1 MHSPTEKN
9 MNQADIHYWL
19 HESPDAK
26 VEAAIDAAEQRDDLI
41 AQKRDELIE
50 QRIEAMSDD
59 DIICALQS
67 NYAQDFL
74 PGIRSAIK
82 EVDRAKAYGVL
93 AALVE
98 LWIRVDSKEQAVKWM
113 ERMESESHPCH

>member
-1 MHSPTEKN
+1 

-19 HESPDAK
+19 HEAPDAK
-26 VEAAIDAAEQRDDLI
+26 IESAIDAAEQRDNLI
-41 AQKRDELIE
+41 AQKRDELAE

-67 NYAQDFL
+67 AYAKDFL
-74 PGIRSAIK
+74 PQIRSAIK
-82 EVDRAKAYGVL
+82 EVSRAQAYGVL

-98 LWIRVDSKEQAVKWM
+98 LWIRHDSQEEAVKWM
-113 ERMESESHPCH
+113 ERLESPNHPCH

>member
-1 MHSPTEKN
+1 
-9 MNQADIHYWL
+9 MNQADIQYRL
-19 HESPDAK
+19 HEAPDAK
-26 VEAAIDAAEQRDDLI
+26 IEAAIDAAEQRINLI
-41 AQKRDELIE
+41 AQKRDELAS

-67 NYAQDFL
+67 AYAEGFL

-82 EVDRAKAYGVL
+82 EVDRAKAYGIL

-98 LWIRVDSKEQAVKWM
+98 MWIRVDSREQAVKWM
-113 ERMESESHPCH
+113 ERLESPNHPCH